1 MWKLTPFVVKLCAG
15 LKSSFQGTVV
25 RKLQM
30 LMLVGSFLV
39 SAGLSGCPG
48 FGDEVGPVSDVP
60 ELPEWNR
67 DVSPL
72 MERYCTECHGV
83 PATQGAPGFFR
94 LDECENVDG
103 LSGAKALAQRNS
115 VRTADIKTM
124 PPASFTFQPSE
135 IERQIFRQW
144 YITGA
149 PCTGAGK
156 LPDGQTNNQTNN
168 QTTPTNNQTTST
180 TNNMTT
186 ITGAPFTA
194 VAGILANGC
203 GLSSCHAT
211 GNGGF
216 TITTNSTVEEA
227 RTALAGKVAT
237 SGIPFVVPSN
247 PEGSRIFQT
256 MSSNRVGERMP
267 PTGNLPEAQIDAVRT
282 WILSGA
288 PYQ

>member
-1 MWKLTPFVVKLCAG
+1 M
-15 LKSSFQGTVV
+15 
-25 RKLQM
+25 
-30 LMLVGSFLV
+30 
-39 SAGLSGCPG
+39 
-48 FGDEVGPVSDVP
+48 
-60 ELPEWNR
+60 
-67 DVSPL
+67 
-72 MERYCTECHGV
+72 
-83 PATQGAPGFFR
+83 
-94 LDECENVDG
+94 
-103 LSGAKALAQRNS
+103 
-115 VRTADIKTM
+115 
-124 PPASFTFQPSE
+124 
-135 IERQIFRQW
+135 
-144 YITGA
+144 
-149 PCTGAGK
+149 
-156 LPDGQTNNQTNN
+156 PDGQTNNQTNN